1 MSNLSSLC
9 VYCGSSNDGAPS
21 HRDMATELG
30 TLMAQRKIALVYGGG
45 GVGLMGT
52 IADAVMA
59 GGGQVTGIIPDFLM
73 HQEVG
78 HSAISSLEVVGSM
91 HERKARM
98 AELSDGFLILP
109 GGLGTLEEFFEMLTW
124 RKLQLHN
131 KPIAVLNQDGFWN
144 GLQALIGDLAEA
156 KYARATDMAL
166 TSWVEN
172 PEAALDALEQQ
183 ASASG
188 ELASERL

>member
-1 MSNLSSLC
+1 MPNLASLC
-9 VYCGSSNDGAPS
+9 VYCGSSNDGASS

-59 GGGQVTGIIPDFLM
+59 GGGKVTGIIPDFLM

-78 HSAISSLEVVGSM
+78 HAAISSLEVVGSM

-144 GLQALIGDLAEA
+144 GLQTLIGDLADA
-156 KYARATDMAL
+156 KYARPADLVL
-166 TSWVEN
+166 TNWVDT
-172 PEAALDALEQQ
+172 PEAALDTLEQQ

-188 ELASERL
+188 ELASDRL

>member
-1 MSNLSSLC
+1 
-9 VYCGSSNDGAPS
+9 
-21 HRDMATELG
+21 MATDLG
-30 TLMAQRKIALVYGGG
+30 TLMAQRGIGLVYGGG

-59 GGGQVTGIIPDFLM
+59 GGGHATGIIPDFLM

-131 KPIAVLNQDGFWN
+131 KPIVVLNQDGFWD
-144 GLQALIGDLAEA
+144 GLQALIGDLTDA
-156 KYARATDMAL
+156 KYARPTDATLA
-166 TSWVEN
+166 SWVDT

-183 ASASG
+183 ASASR
-188 ELASERL
+188 ELASGRI

>member
-156 KYARATDMAL
+156 KYARATDIAL

>member
-1 MSNLSSLC
+1 MPNLSSLC

-21 HRDMATELG
+21 HRNMATDLG
-30 TLMAQRKIALVYGGG
+30 TLMAQRGIGLVYGGG

-59 GGGQVTGIIPDFLM
+59 GGGHATGSIPDFLM

-109 GGLGTLEEFFEMLTW
+109 GGLGTLEE
-124 RKLQLHN
+124 N
-131 KPIAVLNQDGFWN
+131 I
-144 GLQALIGDLAEA
+144 
-156 KYARATDMAL
+156 
-166 TSWVEN
+166 
-172 PEAALDALEQQ
+172 
-183 ASASG
+183 
-188 ELASERL
+188 